1 MARPVVFTL
10 CLRTPFRSVCLS
22 VWMSGCLNVDDH
34 DAPLSMPLTGRRAPE
49 EPLKNHPPTQTVNHP
64 NGDRFRPLGTL
75 ANCSICTDDKDKG
88 HFGFA
93 RHLVR
98 IQIYF
103 GMLPNHPSVRLF
115 PSSSAWGANGSRN
128 GLICFKLFSLRKF
141 WDFGREGRGENI
153 HSLIGLAHNT
163 QA

>member
-103 GMLPNHPSVRLF
+103 GMRVGFRITPLSAFF
-115 PSSSAWGANGSRN
+115 PVP
-128 GLICFKLFSLRKF
+128 LR
-141 WDFGREGRGENI
+141 GVQM
-153 HSLIGLAHNT
+153 AAVT
-163 QA
+163 V